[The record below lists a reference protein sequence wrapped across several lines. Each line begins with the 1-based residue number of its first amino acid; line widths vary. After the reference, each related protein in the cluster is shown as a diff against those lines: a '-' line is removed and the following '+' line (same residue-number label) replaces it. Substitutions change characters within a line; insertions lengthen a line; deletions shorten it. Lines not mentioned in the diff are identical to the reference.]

1 MCHSCLTLFVDPQPS
16 AKTLDAYYQNNFDYS
31 TGKANEKIIRTRAQE
46 ILKICNPKVCN
57 PKGSMRLNIGDFKIL
72 DIGSGYGFFL
82 DEAKKEGYNVQGIE
96 PNKKLAHDLINQ
108 SIKSIYYGTFE
119 EFYKKSVNM
128 KFDFITIIHTIEHL
142 RDPKKIIKMA
152 CDLLSEDGVLY
163 IETPNLDS
171 HLFYREKQDYTFL
184 TPPDHL
190 WIFSRKSFEYI
201 IPKNYEV
208 FKISSYSYPEHFM
221 GILKSIYRKKSL
233 EYLSKNI
240 SNQGADNDK
249 KKRFTLKQKIQI
261 FLFDRL
267 LARLFY
273 RLLNLKYHGSI
284 LELYIRKK

>member
-1 MCHSCLTLFVDPQPS
+1 MDPQPN
-16 AKTLDAYYQNNFDYS
+16 ARKLGKYYQNNFDYS
-31 TGKANEKIIRTRAQE
+31 AGKANEKIIRTRAQQ
-46 ILKICNPKVCN
+46 ILKSFKPKSSIRVKITN
-57 PKGSMRLNIGDFKIL
+57 STIL
-72 DIGSGYGFFL
+72 DIGSGYGYFL
-82 DEAKKEGYNVQGIE
+82 HEAKKNDYIVQGVE
-96 PNKKLAHDLINQ
+96 PNSKLAHDSINQ
-108 SIKSIYYGTFE
+108 IIKSIYFGTFE

-152 CDLLSEDGVLY
+152 CNLLSKDGVLY

-190 WIFSRKSFEYI
+190 WIFSRKSFEYV

-267 LARLFY
+267 FARIFY